1 MTDDKSLVDAYAS
14 IYNKKEKE
22 KEQIDEAVPL
32 VGAAIGLGKKL
43 LLNKGKEMLG
53 GAVKRGLGML
63 NPKRNQE
70 QQPAMA
76 SYQPE
81 GEMVEDLANAYASIY
96 KEDSDKPSIGRA
108 LDKSLSA
115 GADTLK
121 AADEASKKGSKFTKR
136 LAKATT
142 RTLTTPIGA
151 FKSAVDGAKEG
162 ARKEE
167 VAYEDVAI
175 THLDGS
181 TTEVIDVV
189 KPEPLGNK
197 EEDQEALHNRL
208 WDQVTANLTTLG
220 EMDNTRYLVEPIEE
234 KKKLDPVG
242 KEDGDVDNDGDKD
255 SSDSYLMKRRM
266 AIKKA
271 MKKEEVVVEGGDGDP
286 CWDTH
291 KQVGMKKKGG
301 KMVPNC
307 VPKNESFNVKSPVVF
322 SKPSEEIVEETI
334 SKEQFEKHSPAILEA
349 HWQMFENREY
359 AQNPEKY
366 HDSEG
371 NPKDMEMDKPYHK
384 RSKEARM
391 KDPKRGINS
400 PAFKEFMRKQGM

>member
-22 KEQIDEAVPL
+22 KEQIDEALPL
-32 VGAAIGLGKKL
+32 VGMAAGFLKKKALGAVGNIAK
-43 LLNKGKEMLG
+43 NV
-53 GAVKRGLGML
+53 VKRGVGML
-63 NPKRNQE
+63 NPNK
-70 QQPAMA
+70 
-76 SYQPE
+76 
-81 GEMVEDLANAYASIY
+81 
-96 KEDSDKPSIGRA
+96 DKAQTEELELESVGSAI
-108 LDKSLSA
+108 DKSLSA
-115 GADTLK
+115 AKDTAEVADK
-121 AADEASKKGSKFTKR
+121 
-136 LAKATT
+136 
-142 RTLTTPIGA
+142 
-151 FKSAVDGAKEG
+151 AVDGGSKVLKKVSKRVGQVATTPVGMVKSAIDGAKKG
-162 ARKEE
+162 AQAEE
-167 VAYEDVAI
+167 VTHEDVAI

-181 TTEVIDVV
+181 TTEIIDVV
-189 KPEPLGNK
+189 TPPPLGNK
-197 EEDQEALHNRL
+197 EADQEALHNRL

-286 CWDTH
+286 CWDSH

-334 SKEQFEKHSPAILEA
+334 SKEQFEKHASYTTDAHKKIAWKTFDMNLEL
-349 HWQMFENREY
+349 QYENREY
-359 AQNPEKY
+359 AQNPERY

-371 NPKDMEMDKPYHK
+371 NPKDMEMDKPYSK
-384 RSKEARM
+384 RSKAARM

>member
-32 VGAAIGLGKKL
+32 LAMGAKFLAKKAAGAVGGMAKNALVGAA
-43 LLNKGKEMLG
+43 
-53 GAVKRGLGML
+53 KRGVGML
-63 NPKRNQE
+63 NPNK
-70 QQPAMA
+70 
-76 SYQPE
+76 
-81 GEMVEDLANAYASIY
+81 
-96 KEDSDKPSIGRA
+96 DKAQTEELELESVGSAI
-108 LDKSLSA
+108 DKTLSA
-115 GADTLK
+115 AKDTAEVADD
-121 AADEASKKGSKFTKR
+121 AVDKGSTVLKKVSKR
-136 LAKATT
+136 VGQVATT
-142 RTLTTPIGA
+142 PVGMV
-151 FKSAVDGAKEG
+151 KSAVKGAKKG
-162 ARKEE
+162 AQAEE
-167 VAYEDVAI
+167 VAHEDVAI

-181 TTEVIDVV
+181 TTEIIDVV
-189 KPEPLGNK
+189 TPPPLGNK

-255 SSDSYLMKRRM
+255 SSDSYLLKRRM

-286 CWDTH
+286 CWDSH

-307 VPKNESFNVKSPVVF
+307 VPKNESFNVKSPVIF

-334 SKEQFEKHSPAILEA
+334 SEEQFEKHASYTTDAHKKIAWKTFDMNLEL
-349 HWQMFENREY
+349 QYENRQTAYDPEN
-359 AQNPEKY
+359 NPPE
-366 HDSEG
+366 DES
-371 NPKDMEMDKPYHK
+371 DKPYHE
-384 RSKEARM
+384 RSKENRM
-391 KDPKRGINS
+391 KDSKRGINS
-400 PAFKEFMRKQGM
+400 KAFRDFMRKQGM

>member
-14 IYNKKEKE
+14 IYNKKEKD
-22 KEQIDEAVPL
+22 KEQIDEVAPL
-32 VGAAIGLGKKL
+32 VAMGAKFLAKNAAKAVGGMAKNAIGGV
-43 LLNKGKEMLG
+43 
-53 GAVKRGLGML
+53 VKRGVGML
-63 NPKRNQE
+63 NPNK
-70 QQPAMA
+70 
-76 SYQPE
+76 
-81 GEMVEDLANAYASIY
+81 
-96 KEDSDKPSIGRA
+96 DKAQTEELELESVGTAI
-108 LDKSLSA
+108 DKSLSA
-115 GADTLK
+115 AKDTAEVADK
-121 AADEASKKGSKFTKR
+121 AVSGGSKVLKKLSKR
-136 LAKATT
+136 AGEVAA
-142 RTLTTPIGA
+142 TPIGM
-151 FKSAVDGAKEG
+151 FKSAKAGVKKGAQ
-162 ARKEE
+162 AEE
-167 VAYEDVAI
+167 VTHEDVAI

-189 KPEPLGNK
+189 TPPPLGNK

-334 SKEQFEKHSPAILEA
+334 SEEQFKKHSPAVLEA

-371 NPKDMEMDKPYHK
+371 NPKDMEMDKPYSK
-384 RSKEARM
+384 RSKAARM

-400 PAFKEFMRKQGM
+400 PAFKKFMADRGM

>member
-14 IYNKKEKE
+14 IYNKKEKD

-32 VGAAIGLGKKL
+32 LAMGAKFLAKKAVGAVGNMAKSAI
-43 LLNKGKEMLG
+43 G
-53 GAVKRGLGML
+53 GAVKRGVGML
-63 NPKRNQE
+63 NPKKQE
-70 QQPAMA
+70 AQAEQ
-76 SYQPE
+76 
-81 GEMVEDLANAYASIY
+81 LANAYASIY
-96 KEDSDKPSIGRA
+96 KEESIGRA
-108 LDKSLSA
+108 LDKGLSA

-121 AADEASKKGSKFTKR
+121 AADKAVEKGSSFTKR
-136 LAKATT
+136 LGRNVARIAA
-142 RTLTTPIGA
+142 TPIGVV
-151 FKSAVDGAKEG
+151 KSAVDGAKEG

-189 KPEPLGNK
+189 TPPPLGNK

-286 CWDTH
+286 CWDSH

-307 VPKNESFNVKSPVVF
+307 VPKNESFNVKSPVIF
-322 SKPSEEIVEETI
+322 SKPSEEVVEETI
-334 SKEQFEKHSPAILEA
+334 SEEQFEKHASYTTDAHKKIAWKTFDMNLEL
-349 HWQMFENREY
+349 QYENREY

-371 NPKDMEMDKPYHK
+371 NPKDMEMDKPYSK
-384 RSKEARM
+384 RSKAARM

-400 PAFKEFMRKQGM
+400 PAFKKFMADRGM

>member
-22 KEQIDEAVPL
+22 IEQVDEAIFT
-32 VGAAIGLGKKL
+32 GAALAGKALLGAGKKFL
-43 LLNKGKEMLG
+43 MNKAKDAAMGM
-53 GAVKRGLGML
+53 AKRGVGML
-63 NPKRNQE
+63 NPNKDK
-70 QQPAMA
+70 QQ
-76 SYQPE
+76 
-81 GEMVEDLANAYASIY
+81 
-96 KEDSDKPSIGRA
+96 
-108 LDKSLSA
+108 
-115 GADTLK
+115 T
-121 AADEASKKGSKFTKR
+121 
-136 LAKATT
+136 
-142 RTLTTPIGA
+142 
-151 FKSAVDGAKEG
+151 
-162 ARKEE
+162 
-167 VAYEDVAI
+167 EDVAI

-181 TTEVIDVV
+181 TTEIIDVV
-189 KPEPLGNK
+189 TPPPLGNK

-220 EMDNTRYLVEPIEE
+220 EMDDTRYLVEPIEE

-286 CWDTH
+286 CWDSH

-307 VPKNESFNVKSPVVF
+307 VPKNESFNVKSPVIF

-334 SKEQFEKHSPAILEA
+334 SEEQFEKHASYTTDA
-349 HWQMFENREY
+349 HKKIAWKTFDMMEGLDENRQVAYDPEN
-359 AQNPEKY
+359 NPPDDE
-366 HDSEG
+366 S
-371 NPKDMEMDKPYHK
+371 DKPYHE
-384 RSKEARM
+384 RSKENRM
-391 KDPKRGINS
+391 KDSKRGINS
-400 PAFKEFMRKQGM
+400 PAFKKFMADRGM

>member
-14 IYNKKEKE
+14 IYNKKE

-189 KPEPLGNK
+189 NPPPLGNK

-220 EMDNTRYLVEPIEE
+220 EMDDTRYLVEPLDE
-234 KKKLDPVG
+234 KKKLDAVG
-242 KEDGDVDNDGDKD
+242 QEDDDVDNDGDVD
-255 SSDSYLMKRRM
+255 SSDSYLKNRRDTIAAKMKG
-266 AIKKA
+266 KKKDGEDEDEDKEEKKSE
-271 MKKEEVVVEGGDGDP
+271 KKETKEEYKPV
-286 CWDTH
+286 
-291 KQVGMKKKGG
+291 
-301 KMVPNC
+301 
-307 VPKNESFNVKSPVVF
+307 FNVKSPVKF
-322 SKPSEEIVEETI
+322 SEPEEVVEETI
-334 SKEQFEKHSPAILEA
+334 SEETFEKHASSVLKAHRAI
-349 HWQMFENREY
+349 
-359 AQNPEKY
+359 
-366 HDSEG
+366 
-371 NPKDMEMDKPYHK
+371 
-384 RSKEARM
+384 
-391 KDPKRGINS
+391 
-400 PAFKEFMRKQGM
+400 RKQ

>member
-22 KEQIDEAVPL
+22 KEQIDEAIPL
-32 VGAAIGLGKKL
+32 VAMGAKFLAKKAAGAIGGMAK
-43 LLNKGKEMLG
+43 NAIG

-189 KPEPLGNK
+189 TPPPLGNK

-220 EMDNTRYLVEPIEE
+220 EMDDTRYQVAPLEE

-242 KEDGDVDNDGDKD
+242 QEDDDVDNDGDVD
-255 SSDSYLMKRRM
+255 SSDSYLKNRRDTIAAKMKG
-266 AIKKA
+266 KKKDGEDEDEDKEEKKSE
-271 MKKEEVVVEGGDGDP
+271 KKETKEEYKPV
-286 CWDTH
+286 
-291 KQVGMKKKGG
+291 
-301 KMVPNC
+301 
-307 VPKNESFNVKSPVVF
+307 FNVKSPVQF
-322 SKPSEEIVEETI
+322 SEPEEVVEETI
-334 SKEQFEKHSPAILEA
+334 SEETFEKHASSVLKAHRAI
-349 HWQMFENREY
+349 
-359 AQNPEKY
+359 
-366 HDSEG
+366 
-371 NPKDMEMDKPYHK
+371 
-384 RSKEARM
+384 
-391 KDPKRGINS
+391 
-400 PAFKEFMRKQGM
+400 RKQ

>member
-22 KEQIDEAVPL
+22 QIDEALPL

-43 LLNKGKEMLG
+43 LINKGKEMIG

-63 NPKRNQE
+63 NPKRNQQQTE
-70 QQPAMA
+70 Q
-76 SYQPE
+76 
-81 GEMVEDLANAYASIY
+81 LANAYASIY

-189 KPEPLGNK
+189 TPPPLGNK

-286 CWDTH
+286 CWDSH

-307 VPKNESFNVKSPVVF
+307 VPKNESFNVKSPVIF
-322 SKPSEEIVEETI
+322 SKPSEEVVEETI
-334 SKEQFEKHSPAILEA
+334 SEEQFEKHASYTTDAHKKIAWKTFDMNLEL
-349 HWQMFENREY
+349 QYENREY

-371 NPKDMEMDKPYHK
+371 NPKDMEMDKPYSK
-384 RSKEARM
+384 RSKAARM

-400 PAFKEFMRKQGM
+400 PAFKKFMADRGM

>member
-14 IYNKKEKE
+14 IYNKKEKD
-22 KEQIDEAVPL
+22 KEQIDEVAPL
-32 VGAAIGLGKKL
+32 VAMGAKFLAKNAARAVGGMAKNAIG
-43 LLNKGKEMLG
+43 NV
-53 GAVKRGLGML
+53 VKRGVGML
-63 NPKRNQE
+63 NPNK
-70 QQPAMA
+70 
-76 SYQPE
+76 
-81 GEMVEDLANAYASIY
+81 
-96 KEDSDKPSIGRA
+96 DKAQTEELELESVGTAI
-108 LDKSLSA
+108 DKSLSA
-115 GADTLK
+115 AKDTAEVADK
-121 AADEASKKGSKFTKR
+121 AVSGGSKVLKKLSKR
-136 LAKATT
+136 AGEVAA
-142 RTLTTPIGA
+142 TPIGM
-151 FKSAVDGAKEG
+151 FKSAKAGVKKGAQ
-162 ARKEE
+162 AEE
-167 VAYEDVAI
+167 VAHEDVAI

-334 SKEQFEKHSPAILEA
+334 SEEQFKKHSPAVLEA

-371 NPKDMEMDKPYHK
+371 NPKDMEMDKPYSK
-384 RSKEARM
+384 RSKAARM

-400 PAFKEFMRKQGM
+400 PAFKKFMADRGM

>member
-14 IYNKKEKE
+14 IYNKKEKD
-22 KEQIDEAVPL
+22 KEQIDEVAPL
-32 VGAAIGLGKKL
+32 VAMGAKFLAKNAAKAVGGMAKNAIGGV
-43 LLNKGKEMLG
+43 
-53 GAVKRGLGML
+53 VKRGVGML
-63 NPKRNQE
+63 NPNK
-70 QQPAMA
+70 
-76 SYQPE
+76 
-81 GEMVEDLANAYASIY
+81 
-96 KEDSDKPSIGRA
+96 DKAQTEELELESVGTAI
-108 LDKSLSA
+108 DKSLSA
-115 GADTLK
+115 AKDTAEVADK
-121 AADEASKKGSKFTKR
+121 AVSGGSKVLKKLSKR
-136 LAKATT
+136 AGEVAA
-142 RTLTTPIGA
+142 TPIGM
-151 FKSAVDGAKEG
+151 FKSAKAGVKKGAQ
-162 ARKEE
+162 AEE
-167 VAYEDVAI
+167 VTHEDVAI

-334 SKEQFEKHSPAILEA
+334 SEEQFKKHSPAILEA
-349 HWQMFENREY
+349 HWQMFENRKVAY
-359 AQNPEKY
+359 NPEKY
-366 HDSEG
+366 GEKDESEMSFEERRKKRM
-371 NPKDMEMDKPYHK
+371 NDPHK
-384 RSKEARM
+384 
-391 KDPKRGINS
+391 GINS
-400 PAFKEFMRKQGM
+400 PAFKKFMRDRGM